1 MYMSNLNFSLTIN
14 GKTIDDFSLEK
25 IRDMRFSELKDRTP
39 AERVEDVRKLLENDH
54 DFFECFFSKW
64 YTAKPNKENYLSQDT
79 VIFMKLE
86 RLADYILGFGDKHTS
101 KEIPLADSLRPKVN
115 FKKSKKQKITSADLE
130 DKELTIVA
138 AYHQYQKQLQG
149 KEKEVSA
156 MLRLKDLAEGRTPKK
171 NYHFEAKRWI
181 RNTQKE
187 CSYDKLILKD
197 QIKGTIYF
205 KFLSPESEEI
215 DIEQFDP
222 QNIRHVKAA
231 ICCPPRSLFQDD
243 TISVLL
249 FTVHGYLRQI
259 RLDSRERN
267 ILQDIW
273 AGSSQREV
281 AAKQHISQAAVSQSI
296 YNIARRVMR
305 QMI

>member
-54 DFFECFFSKW
+54 DFFGCYFSKW
-64 YTAKPNKENYLSQDT
+64 YTANPNKENYLSQDT
-79 VIFMKLE
+79 VISMQLE
-86 RLADYILGFGDKHTS
+86 RLADYILGFEKH
-101 KEIPLADSLRPKVN
+101 KINEISLSEGIKSNLNYKKAKKQRITQVDLAD
-115 FKKSKKQKITSADLE
+115 E
-130 DKELTIVA
+130 ELTVIA
-138 AYHQYQKQLQG
+138 AYHTYQKQLQG

-156 MLRLKDLAEGRTPKK
+156 MLRAKDLAEGRKPKK
-171 NYHFEAKRWI
+171 DYRFEAKRWI
-181 RNTQKE
+181 RNTQRQ

-222 QNIRHVKAA
+222 QNIQHVKAA
-231 ICCPPRSLFQDD
+231 ICCPPRPLLPDD
-243 TISVLL
+243 VISVLL

-259 RLDSRERN
+259 RLNRKERN
-267 ILQDIW
+267 ILQEIW

-281 AAKQHISQAAVSQSI
+281 AAKQHISQAAVSQNI